1 MQARFGE
8 RGWENLHGAIRAR
21 RPAPTP
27 SGAIGRAL
35 AMLGYGT
42 QFTGDELNEEH
53 RIVDAVRRE
62 GSQEMARQA
71 S

>member
-1 MQARFGE
+1 
-8 RGWENLHGAIRAR
+8 
-21 RPAPTP
+21 
-27 SGAIGRAL
+27 
-35 AMLGYGT
+35 MLGYGT